1 MKKTVLLILFA
12 LLAAGLSSEAQA
24 DLFFGIR
31 GGAERLEIDGIGT
44 SALNADDSVNDFIF
58 GGFVGYHYSFFR
70 MEAEYMYHNKRSFE
84 GDIDVESQTIMGN
97 LYFSPP
103 MKSVVKP
110 YLMGGVGAALHD
122 TTVGT
127 SNDSNADLAWHIGLG
142 LELEFTENVFL
153 EAGARYV
160 NLGDAEFNS
169 DKYEMCG
176 FNYFGGLRFEY

>member
-12 LLAAGLSSEAQA
+12 LLVAGVSSKANA
-24 DLFFGIR
+24 GVFFGIR
-31 GGAERLEIDGIGT
+31 GGAERLEIDGVGT
-44 SALNADDSVNDFIF
+44 SASNADDSVNDYVF
-58 GGFVGYHYSFFR
+58 GGFLGYHYSFFR
-70 MEAEYMYHNKRSFE
+70 MEAEYTYHNKRGFE
-84 GDIDVESQTIMGN
+84 GGVDVESQTIMGN

-110 YLMGGVGAALHD
+110 YLMGGVGAALHS
-122 TTVGT
+122 TEIGT
-127 SNDSNADLAWHIGLG
+127 NDASNTDLAWHIGLG

-160 NLGDAEFNS
+160 NMGEAELDA
-169 DKYEMCG
+169 DKFEMTG